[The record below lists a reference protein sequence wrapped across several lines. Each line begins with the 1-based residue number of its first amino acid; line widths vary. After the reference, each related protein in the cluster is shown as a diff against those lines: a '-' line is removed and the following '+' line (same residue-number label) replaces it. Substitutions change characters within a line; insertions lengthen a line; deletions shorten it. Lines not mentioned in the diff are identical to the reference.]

1 MESFKKFITFRLGIV
16 KLIYYLCINK
26 TKNDMSIKQIFDEIA
41 AESSTNQ
48 KMEILKK
55 YKDNELLKRV
65 LYLANSKRVKFFI
78 KQLPTYTPDNNGGE
92 TLQWALDGL
101 SFITNRNYTGSD
113 AINWLVTLLSGVST
127 DDAYII
133 ERIIEKDCKIGMGTT
148 FMNKVIKDLIEDTP
162 YMGAI
167 SFDEKKARA
176 IFDKGSRG
184 ISQIKMDG
192 RYCNAIIRG
201 GEVELESRSGEATIV
216 TGAKF
221 LAELANFEDCV
232 LNGELTMDGVPRY
245 ESNGI
250 IASVIDI
257 QSKRGERTEKETE
270 KKLEAFEK
278 KHGSFENALNSIRY
292 TVWDTISVDE
302 YFDKSSK
309 TPYLIRLLKVEQ
321 LIMKSGSSMVYVIE
335 SRIVNTYAEAMEH
348 FQEVLATEVNGVPQ
362 EGTILKD
369 ENGTWKDGKPNTSIK
384 MKLEMNLDLKIVGF
398 NYGKKGTKNENV
410 ISSFN
415 ATSED
420 GKIITSPQGLNE
432 ETMKYV
438 TENQNKLLGTII
450 ECKCNGLSKDS
461 NGNYSL
467 LYPAFKSFRDDKS
480 IADSLEDV
488 INNENMC
495 KGLTKFV

>member
-1 MESFKKFITFRLGIV
+1 
-16 KLIYYLCINK
+16 
-26 TKNDMSIKQIFDEIA
+26 MSIKQIFDEIA

-65 LYLANSKRVKFFI
+65 LYLANSKRVKFYL
-78 KQLPTYTPDNNGGE
+78 KQIPAYTHNKIGW
-92 TLQWALDGL
+92 TLEEALNML
-101 SFITNRNYTGSD
+101 MSIANREFTGQN
-113 AINWLVTLLSGVST
+113 AIDKLTIWLENVSA

-201 GEVELESRSGEATIV
+201 GEVELESRSGEATVV

-278 KHGSFENALNSIRY
+278 KHGSFEKALNSIRY

-309 TPYLIRLLKVEQ
+309 IPYLIRLLKVEQ
-321 LIMKSGSSMVYVIE
+321 LIIKSGSSMVYVIE

-369 ENGTWKDGKPNTSIK
+369 ENGTWKDGKPTWQIK
-384 MKLEMNLDLKIVGF
+384 MKLEMDVDLVIVGF
-398 NYGKKGTKNENV
+398 NYGTKGTKNENV

-415 ATSED
+415 CESSD
-420 GKIITSPQGLNE
+420 GLVKTRPQGIKE
-432 ETMKYV
+432 DMMVYI
-438 TENQNKLLGTII
+438 TENQDKLLGKILQV
-450 ECKCNGLSKDS
+450 KCNGLSKDKE
-461 NGNYSL
+461 GNYSL
-467 LYPAFKSFRDDKS
+467 LYPSFVEVRDDKNTC
-480 IADSLEDV
+480 DSLES
-488 INNENMC
+488 IKNIENMV
-495 KGLTKFV
+495 KSLTTV